1 MAVSMKIIAVPTYVN
16 FIKTAL
22 IRLVA
27 IHAACMSFLLTLNI
41 LQIKALKKT
50 IWQVI
55 ICNLP
60 FFYILS
66 NSRENLKS
74 MQNI

>member
-50 IWQVI
+50 I
-55 ICNLP
+55 
-60 FFYILS
+60 
-66 NSRENLKS
+66 
-74 MQNI
+74 